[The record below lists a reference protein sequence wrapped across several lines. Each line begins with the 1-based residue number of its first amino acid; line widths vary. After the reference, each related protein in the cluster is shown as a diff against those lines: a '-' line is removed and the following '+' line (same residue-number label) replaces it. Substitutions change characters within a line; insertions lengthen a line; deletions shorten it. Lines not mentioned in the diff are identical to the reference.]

1 MVKAND
7 LKMNPYSDFEAA
19 GGNIEFGSQGVS
31 DIEHNNH
38 NTRHR
43 FNSQVTEDQRYA
55 NEIDNAVH

>member
-31 DIEHNNH
+31 DIEHNN
-38 NTRHR
+38 TRNR
-43 FNSQVTEDQRYA
+43 FNSQVTEDQRYG
-55 NEIDNAVH
+55 NEIENAVS